1 MERKG
6 KWKER
11 KGKGRWKVRGE
22 LRGNGS
28 WKECVGNWKKREDEG
43 RDWEG
48 RLREQGK
55 CTVCTVP
62 CIWQLSPV
70 ASPAPTGSAS
80 YRCASRCP
88 RRCSSPPSRRG
99 RGGGGGHPG
108 KSRPRPAVP
117 LAGPRAR
124 APRPAPLVCAAAAIP
139 CRGFAHAAL
148 SPLTAATAAISL
160 LLVIISKDILFLYS
174 YA

>member
-1 MERKG
+1 LE
-6 KWKER
+6 
-11 KGKGRWKVRGE
+11 
-22 LRGNGS
+22 
-28 WKECVGNWKKREDEG
+28 KKREDEG
-43 RDWEG
+43 RGGEG

-62 CIWQLSPV
+62 CIWRLSPG

-99 RGGGGGHPG
+99 RGEGGGPPG
-108 KSRPRPAVP
+108 RSRPRPAVP
-117 LAGPRAR
+117 LAGLRAR

-148 SPLTAATAAISL
+148 SPLTAAAEAISL
-160 LLVIISKDILFLYS
+160 LLTNDIQYYYIQYS